1 MATEQEA
8 EKASGDRAALDDA
21 LNKLAALSGV
31 GAERE
36 RLTQQLQ
43 HYALL
48 KQKYAQKSTALKEV
62 RERLWAVC
70 CAPLPAL
77 AEPLHPFA
85 RRPHRPRRW
94 LLQRRQRTESSWRC
108 VTSCWRSRR
117 PRATAGAAHSD
128 SAVCDTSSQRG
139 PFAHLSCGAPPHR
152 CAQQKYRPSLRWQSE
167 RAPLDSVLHEV

>member
-1 MATEQEA
+1 MHQLADKRARPAGAQSPDQRPASLARAARQVCSANMATEQEA

-62 RERLWAVC
+62 RERLWAAARAC
-70 CAPLPAL
+70 SMLRTL
-77 AEPLHPFA
+77 A
-85 RRPHRPRRW
+85 
-94 LLQRRQRTESSWRC
+94 
-108 VTSCWRSRR
+108 
-117 PRATAGAAHSD
+117 
-128 SAVCDTSSQRG
+128 G
-139 PFAHLSCGAPPHR
+139 PG
-152 CAQQKYRPSLRWQSE
+152 
-167 RAPLDSVLHEV
+167 